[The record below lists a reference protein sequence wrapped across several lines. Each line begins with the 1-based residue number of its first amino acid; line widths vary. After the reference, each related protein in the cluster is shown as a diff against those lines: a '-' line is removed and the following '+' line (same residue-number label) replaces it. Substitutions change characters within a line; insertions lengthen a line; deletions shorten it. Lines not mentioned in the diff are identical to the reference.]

1 MSGDQSSLQ
10 KGTQYTAKRA
20 KKKKIKKIR
29 VLFFGPKFWGSRI
42 RQKMPILDPILDLL
56 ILEFLILDQEVQN

>member
-1 MSGDQSSLQ
+1 M
-10 KGTQYTAKRA
+10 A
-20 KKKKIKKIR
+20 KKMKFFR
-29 VLFFGPKFWGSRI
+29 AHCFGPKFWGSRI